1 MKPRTA
7 SRLAWSLGIASIAL
21 IIGALTLMFVDR
33 HAALPAGVTKWS
45 FSSVFGDVTNISLPV
60 VGVVLASRR
69 PQNPIGWL
77 FLGLGFTLAPSCEA
91 VLWRR

>member
-1 MKPRTA
+1 MLSVPVGQR
-7 SRLAWSLGIASIAL
+7 
-21 IIGALTLMFVDR
+21 IGDSEPFR
-33 HAALPAGVTKWS
+33 S